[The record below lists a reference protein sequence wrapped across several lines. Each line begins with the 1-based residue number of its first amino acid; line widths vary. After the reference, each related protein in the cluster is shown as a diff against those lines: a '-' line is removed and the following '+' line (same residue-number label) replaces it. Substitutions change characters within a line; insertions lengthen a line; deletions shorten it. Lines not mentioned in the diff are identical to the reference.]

1 MLSYA
6 CQITGRSQL
15 KTNAAG
21 TLLRVSAALPT
32 GNLLPLPHTSHE
44 RVQHQ
49 PQQQQQQIRWK
60 HSERQIK
67 RLFRNHPAILRVEK
81 REGIDR
87 TPDAMPPPQFEAV
100 YEARFL
106 PNGWSAPPG
115 PDVTIP
121 EYPFRVARTKNKPN
135 DAAGFLPV
143 YSNFRYVRLLQT
155 PTGVCIS
162 VFYCLFY
169 VAG

>member
-15 KTNAAG
+15 KTAATG
-21 TLLRVSAALPT
+21 SLLRVSAAALPT
-32 GNLLPLPHTSHE
+32 GNLLPLTHASQDTT
-44 RVQHQ
+44 QHQ
-49 PQQQQQQIRWK
+49 PQQQIRWK

-67 RLFRNHPAILRVEK
+67 RLFRNHPAILRVEQ

-87 TPDAMPPPQFEAV
+87 TPDAMPPPQFEAI
-100 YEARFL
+100 YEPRFL

-115 PDVTIP
+115 PDVTVP

-143 YSNFRYVRLLQT
+143 YSNFRYVLARHK
-155 PTGVCIS
+155 CIS
-162 VFYCLFY
+162 VCSILF
-169 VAG
+169 VL